1 MKITK
6 TQLQTIIREEYVKV
20 LFESQGKKISQSQ
33 AKILAENLEEGIWD
47 SIGKGIEAYKSSR
60 AEEKSAQQIQK
71 NKSAVEKT
79 KKDLRRNI
87 GTIREQAKDI
97 LRKHGFVGPNETG
110 VYLFEDAALEILG
123 FNEDLKREAL
133 GLLRGSRKL
142 PSKDESGAEV
152 ESGGY
157 QPGMGMFGSRR

>member
-60 AEEKSAQQIQK
+60 AEEKSAEQESK
-71 NKSAVEKT
+71 N
-79 KKDLRRNI
+79 
-87 GTIREQAKDI
+87 
-97 LRKHGFVGPNETG
+97 
-110 VYLFEDAALEILG
+110 DAALTKTELEIKK
-123 FNEDLKREAL
+123 EIAKIRQH
-133 GLLRGSRKL
+133 
-142 PSKDESGAEV
+142 SKDMLKKHGWRGDENDMSVLGVDTFEKVILDVMGLPHNLLKSREIHRQYRSRDDSGETAGLGKYRV
-152 ESGGY
+152 S
-157 QPGMGMFGSRR
+157 